1 MLFNIYITVAKEIP
15 KSAVTIPATPKAGTA
30 PNAALDPVAAAPV
43 DVAVALTVALLHV
56 MLDEIVKFFDKVKSA
71 HFVSKGLNLSKPERA
86 KSLLT

>member
-30 PNAALDPVAAAPV
+30 PNAALDPVAEAPV

-71 HFVSKGLNLSKPERA
+71 HYIFREV
-86 KSLLT
+86 KSIKAQEG